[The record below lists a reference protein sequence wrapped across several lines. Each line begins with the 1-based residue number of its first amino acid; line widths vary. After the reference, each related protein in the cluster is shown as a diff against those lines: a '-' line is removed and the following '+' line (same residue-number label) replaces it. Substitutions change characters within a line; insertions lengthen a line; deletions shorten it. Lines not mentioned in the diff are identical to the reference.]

1 MWKKGGREDKQE
13 EKLYCKSKYG
23 TFLVHF
29 SILKK
34 GKYICLTLEQYGFE
48 LCRPIYNADFFQ

>member
-1 MWKKGGREDKQE
+1 MEKGREGGQAGREVILEVKVWD
-13 EKLYCKSKYG
+13 L
-23 TFLVHF
+23 LVHF